1 MKFWDK
7 ESEKDD
13 FSTKQIFGLMLIAYL
28 FSIAMRLIWVQWAG
42 GHPEFFWNG
51 QIMIN
56 TNDGY
61 YFASGVQK
69 ELFGTLQYNPRVPDI
84 LYTATTFFTYIAAKF
99 LPFSL
104 DTVILYM
111 PTFVSSLV
119 VIPIILIGRLYRSTM
134 MGFFAALLGSIA
146 WSYYNRTMTGYYD
159 TDMFSAMAPMF
170 ILYFLIATIEKESF
184 VHLLWAAAFIILYPF
199 LYDMGLSI
207 VYAMGIMYMIYMM
220 VFHRKDRFTY
230 QSIAIISLALMPLY
244 WPMKAV
250 LIALGYLLFRQ
261 NRLKESHE
269 KILAVLAVLLFLWL
283 GDVFWLIWHKITSYA
298 LRGEESGGLHFF
310 QVNATVREAGRIPFE
325 LMAKRISGSVPGLF
339 AALVGYI
346 LLVMRHRSF
355 ILSLPLIG
363 IGIFSLWG
371 GLRFTVY
378 AVPVAA
384 ISLVYL
390 IYLVTSFMQ
399 NQRLRVAA
407 MGFLTLLALWPNITH
422 IINYKVPTVF
432 NAQEVSVLD
441 RLKKIG
447 SEKDYVV
454 TWWDYGY
461 PIWYYADK
469 NTLIDGGKH
478 DHDNFIV
485 SEILTTD
492 SQLEAARLSRIA
504 IETYVSSGY
513 KVVADTLF
521 KNGQKDQIDPK
532 SYLERLA
539 EPAPVALPK
548 KSRNIYFYMP
558 YRMLDI
564 FPTVAI
570 FSNIDLSTGEKSP
583 RKMFIK
589 LNRFKNTSDALIFAN
604 GIKLDKKNGLL
615 WVGNRKTQLHRFV
628 TTALDKKG
636 MNHTQV
642 QTINPGSRL
651 SLVYMK
657 SYNAFLLLD
666 EAMYNSLYVQLFV
679 LGNYDKNLF
688 ELIES
693 SPWAKVYRLKL

>member
-1 MKFWDK
+1 MKFWN
-7 ESEKDD
+7 ENGEEKI
-13 FSTKQIFGLMLIAYL
+13 TTPQLLGMMTVAYL

-51 QIMIN
+51 QLMIN

-84 LYTATTFFTYIAAKF
+84 LYTATTFFTYLAAKL

-111 PTFVSSLV
+111 PAVVSSLV
-119 VIPIILIGRLYRSTM
+119 VIPIILIGRLYNATT

-170 ILYFLIATIEKESF
+170 ILYFLIGAIEKENF
-184 VHLLWAAAFIILYPF
+184 TYLLLAAFSIVLYPF

-207 VYAMGIMYMIYMM
+207 VYAMGLMYMLYMI
-220 VFHRKDRFTY
+220 VFHRKERFTY
-230 QSIAIISLALMPLY
+230 QSIAIVALALMPLY
-244 WPMKAV
+244 WPVKVA
-250 LIALGYLLFRQ
+250 LIALAYLLFRQ
-261 NRLKESHE
+261 DRLEVLYE
-269 KILAVLAVLLFLWL
+269 KVFAAVAVLLFLWL
-283 GDVFWLIWHKITSYA
+283 GDVFPLIWHKIASYA
-298 LRGEESGGLHFF
+298 LRGTESHGLHFF

-339 AALVGYI
+339 AALIGYI
-346 LLVMRHRSF
+346 LLVIRHRSF
-355 ILSLPLIG
+355 ILALPLIG
-363 IGIFSLWG
+363 IGVFSLWG

-390 IYLVTSFMQ
+390 IYLITSFMQ
-399 NQRLRVAA
+399 NARLRIAA
-407 MGFLTLLALWPNITH
+407 TGLLTVVALWPNVTH
-422 IINYKVPTVF
+422 IIGYKVPTVF
-432 NAQEVSVLD
+432 NAKEVAILD
-441 RLKKIG
+441 RLSENG
-447 SEKDYVV
+447 SEKDYVI

-485 SEILTTD
+485 SRILTTD
-492 SQLEAARLSRIA
+492 SQLEAARLARIA
-504 IETYVSSGY
+504 VETYVSTDY

-521 KNGQKDQIDPK
+521 KNGTPDQLDPNR
-532 SYLERLA
+532 YLARLA
-539 EPAPVALPK
+539 EPKPFELPS
-548 KSRNIYFYMP
+548 KSRDVYLYLP
-558 YRMLDI
+558 YRMIDI
-564 FPTVAI
+564 FPTVAV
-570 FSNIDLSTGEKSP
+570 FSNLDLSTGERLP
-583 RKMFIK
+583 QKMFVK
-589 LNRFKNTSDALIFAN
+589 MTRFKNSPDRLIFSN
-604 GIKLDKKNGLL
+604 GISLEKKSGLL
-615 WVGNRKTQLHRFV
+615 LLGKKKVPLRRFV
-628 TTALDKKG
+628 TTLLDRKG
-636 MNHTQV
+636 KSHNAV
-642 QTINPGSRL
+642 QGIDPNAPL
-651 SLVYMK
+651 SLIFMK
-657 SYNAFLLLD
+657 SYNMFLLLD
-666 EAMYNSLYVQLFV
+666 ESMYNSLFVQLFV
-679 LGNYDKNLF
+679 LGNYNEDLF
-688 ELIES
+688 ELVES